1 MYIYSKF
8 HYRISCKIIRR
19 MLMICHTSM
28 LFRKNLIRKYDSRTR
43 FNPDIYNILRM
54 FVRRSWIRNFNRC
67 SNWSGNISLFQRQAD
82 NIYRIQKCKYITILT
97 KIRERDCYCFK
108 NILIFWPQTSTLS
121 YILVRP
127 SAGLLFPA
135 VDYLRIYLLENL
147 AKDHQ
152 KLLKT
157 FKNTK
162 IVVLDCKHIDKIDFT
177 AARVWIIILSS
188 WFRIWPGFYF
198 FEPFPI
204 LSSTF
209 VLQR

>member
-1 MYIYSKF
+1 MKIDYIRRYSSHSRSELTHAILLLYSKSDFKLRDSLCSDIHDRDKNDTATLEMQQWVKKIKLMIEKIWEINKIRWNVSNVMCVYMYIYSKF

-28 LFRKNLIRKYDSRTR
+28 LFWKNLIRKYDSRTR

-108 NILIFWPQTSTLS
+108 NILIF
-121 YILVRP
+121 YRR
-127 SAGLLFPA
+127 LL
-135 VDYLRIYLLENL
+135 R
-147 AKDHQ
+147 
-152 KLLKT
+152 
-157 FKNTK
+157 
-162 IVVLDCKHIDKIDFT
+162 
-177 AARVWIIILSS
+177 
-188 WFRIWPGFYF
+188 
-198 FEPFPI
+198 
-204 LSSTF
+204 
-209 VLQR
+209 